1 VAAAAATSQI
11 IRFPLPH
18 RRFPPFPGDPFN
30 KTGLPGISQCV
41 TPETDAHLVALSREG
56 DRTAFEKL
64 VRRHLASAYTVAL
77 AELADPKDA
86 EDAVQDAFITAL
98 ERLDDCRDP
107 SAFGA
112 WLRQIV
118 RNRSRTVRRREKI
131 RATET
136 LETAVMGSSSS
147 SPARDLERLELRARL
162 EGALATLTDVQRRV
176 VLMHDLEGYRHREI
190 AVELGLP
197 EGTVRSH
204 LFFARRAL
212 RERLEDV
219 NQTERS
225 DGRAD

>member
-1 VAAAAATSQI
+1 
-11 IRFPLPH
+11 
-18 RRFPPFPGDPFN
+18 
-30 KTGLPGISQCV
+30 V

-56 DRTAFEKL
+56 DRSAFEKL
-64 VRRHLASAYTVAL
+64 VRRHLDGAYAVAL
-77 AELADPKDA
+77 AELAEPKDA
-86 EDAVQDAFITAL
+86 EDAVQEAFITAL

-118 RNRSRTVRRREKI
+118 RNRSRTVRRREKL
-131 RATET
+131 RQTED
-136 LETAVMGSSSS
+136 LETTVMAASPS
-147 SPARDLERLELRARL
+147 SPARDLERLELRTRL
-162 EGALATLTDVQRRV
+162 GAALSTLTDVQRRV

-212 RERLEDV
+212 RKQLDEVR
-219 NQTERS
+219 QRERS
-225 DGRAD
+225 DGRTD